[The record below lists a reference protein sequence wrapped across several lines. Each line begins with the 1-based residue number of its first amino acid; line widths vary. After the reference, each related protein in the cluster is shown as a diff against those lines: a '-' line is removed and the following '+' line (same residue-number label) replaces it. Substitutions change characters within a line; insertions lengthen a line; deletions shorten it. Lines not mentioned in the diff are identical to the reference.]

1 MAGELPK
8 GLCPIDAVG
17 AYKRPASVQGR
28 HAVCCAPLQV
38 ASNRTD
44 PTLDQWLAGRGKPAL
59 EYTAEYQQV
68 AIAPPAPATA
78 CLSSPEGSIVA
89 GRQVLGSHLQRRI
102 CSIVDLY
109 CGKIEAAGHCQT
121 SALMVCL
128 LPACPH
134 QTCCRGLQK
143 EFFTSVSFGGSPDIL
158 RVTPEGLLQSPR
170 QLVPPDNLPV
180 SDSSVFSG
188 IRVLVAT
195 RFYHDHQQI

>member
-17 AYKRPASVQGR
+17 AYKRPASVQGW

-78 CLSSPEGSIVA
+78 CLFSPEGSIAA
-89 GRQVLGSHLQRRI
+89 GRQVLGSHLQRHI
-102 CSIVDLY
+102 CSIVDTPGKSKRLDTVRHRPSWSACCQLVLTRLAIVGFRKNSLPLY
-109 CGKIEAAGHCQT
+109 LSE
-121 SALMVCL
+121 V
-128 LPACPH
+128 LPISCVS
-134 QTCCRGLQK
+134 LQK
-143 EFFTSVSFGGSPDIL
+143 VFSS
-158 RVTPEGLLQSPR
+158 
-170 QLVPPDNLPV
+170 PPDNWCPETTCQSLIRQ
-180 SDSSVFSG
+180 SSPAYEYS
-188 IRVLVAT
+188 
-195 RFYHDHQQI
+195 